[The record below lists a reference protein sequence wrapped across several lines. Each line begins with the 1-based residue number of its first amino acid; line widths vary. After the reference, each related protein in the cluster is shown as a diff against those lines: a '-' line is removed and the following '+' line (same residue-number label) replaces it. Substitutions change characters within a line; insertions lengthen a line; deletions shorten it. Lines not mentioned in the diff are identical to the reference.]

1 MLRRGV
7 ISGVLLGVILVT
19 GQSGFAGGLALLVP
33 ERHGPYG
40 QETNAVLSWLQTVRE
55 YQTVALDGPERFVD
69 QQGNALFLTQFD
81 VIWYHQGDQV
91 SLPADLR
98 NPGTLEVLRSFV
110 TQGKG
115 LFLSGVAACLV
126 VDLGVESTP
135 MRTVGMGRDRFQAG
149 LIPIVKDH
157 PIFADLTSSL
167 GDAVFFTSGGY
178 PAFADFHRSGG
189 PRGGRLLARANSVDE
204 NPLVEYRLGKGRII
218 VLGWRVPNYGLAD
231 NTHRQSLER
240 LTRNILGY
248 LSDAK
253 QWVEWDEPEHVAA
266 IQRVELPSEKELL
279 ALKAAIDDLI
289 ASFGDR
295 YGEGP
300 GLKKK
305 CEELQAACKAARNSA
320 ELDQESVQSLR
331 SSFVALQRE
340 ALLANPLLGFDK
352 LLYVERREPNLGL
365 PANWES
371 HSSLP
376 GKGYDNRLCVM
387 SLHRMSEPPCVL
399 FEPSDQRYVG
409 EVDLH
414 FDANKLLVSMPGSF
428 ERFQVFELDLAQN
441 NGQFQVTAVRE
452 LPLIRE
458 PDVDNYDACYLP
470 DDRIVFT
477 STAPFAGV
485 PCVYGKSHITNTYR
499 LDHDGSIRQLT
510 VDQEHNWHPSLLNNG
525 RILYLR
531 WEYTDLPH
539 AHSRILFSMNPDGTN
554 QMAYYGSNSYFP
566 NSFFY
571 ARAIPNHATKVVG
584 IASGHHGVRRSGRLL
599 VIDPA
604 VGRHEAQGVIQEI
617 PPRTSRVEPIV
628 RDQLVDGIWPQF
640 LTPWPLSDTYF
651 LVSCKPA
658 PERPWGLYLADI
670 FGNLVLIQEKPGY
683 ALFEPIPLIPRQRP
697 PVIADRVDPSQKEA
711 VVYLVDVY
719 RGPGLKGIPRGTVK
733 KLRLISYEFSFR
745 EMGGLLGSIGMDG
758 PWDVKR
764 ILGTVPVEEDG
775 SAFFR
780 VPAYTPIAV
789 QPLDAEGR
797 ALQIMRSWFT
807 AMPGEVLSCI
817 GCHEHPNEAVPNL
830 QSLAASK
837 PPVMIDPWYGPAR
850 GFSFAREV
858 QPVLDRYCIS
868 CHNGQPEQSSAFD
881 LRGDVPLTGWSSA
894 IAGHVSE
901 NVGGKFSIA
910 YANLHKYVRRPGI
923 ESDIHLLSPME
934 YHAATTELVQILK
947 KGHYGV
953 QLSGEAWDRL
963 YTWIDLNAPYH
974 GTWSEIVGPETV
986 APLLA
991 RAREMRRRFTGM
1003 DDNWEEIPTIK
1014 VFGKEV
1020 QLAGKEHDTTQE
1032 VALVGY
1038 HPDAQPPEK
1047 LQGCPQNSH
1056 PPKPDG
1062 WPFSAE
1068 EAKQRQQRLG
1078 SWKRVIPLAPGVTI
1092 TMVRIPA
1099 GQFVMGSGENDV
1111 NEHSFRIATIPR
1123 DFWMSVCEV
1132 TNRQFAVFDATHDSH
1147 VESLHG
1153 YQFGFHGFPLNQ
1165 PEQPVVRITWY
1176 QAKAFCDW
1184 LTQRVG
1190 ARFRLPTE
1198 VEWEYA
1204 CRAGTETPFWFG
1216 TMDDDFSS
1224 YANLADAR
1232 LSEFVMDTYIR
1243 VRTIPNPNPFDD
1255 WIPKDARWN
1264 DGGLTSMPVGSY
1276 RPNPWG
1282 LFDMH
1287 GNVWEWTLTPYRGD
1301 GGTDNDGLDDAE
1313 DSGLRV
1319 VRGGS
1324 WYDRPKRATSSYRL
1338 AYAPYARVFNVG
1350 FRLVAEDLPERD

>member
-1 MLRRGV
+1 
-7 ISGVLLGVILVT
+7 
-19 GQSGFAGGLALLVP
+19 
-33 ERHGPYG
+33 
-40 QETNAVLSWLQTVRE
+40 
-55 YQTVALDGPERFVD
+55 
-69 QQGNALFLTQFD
+69 
-81 VIWYHQGDQV
+81 
-91 SLPADLR
+91 
-98 NPGTLEVLRSFV
+98 
-110 TQGKG
+110 
-115 LFLSGVAACLV
+115 
-126 VDLGVESTP
+126 
-135 MRTVGMGRDRFQAG
+135 
-149 LIPIVKDH
+149 
-157 PIFADLTSSL
+157 
-167 GDAVFFTSGGY
+167 
-178 PAFADFHRSGG
+178 
-189 PRGGRLLARANSVDE
+189 
-204 NPLVEYRLGKGRII
+204 
-218 VLGWRVPNYGLAD
+218 
-231 NTHRQSLER
+231 
-240 LTRNILGY
+240 
-248 LSDAK
+248 
-253 QWVEWDEPEHVAA
+253 
-266 IQRVELPSEKELL
+266 
-279 ALKAAIDDLI
+279 
-289 ASFGDR
+289 
-295 YGEGP
+295 
-300 GLKKK
+300 
-305 CEELQAACKAARNSA
+305 
-320 ELDQESVQSLR
+320 
-331 SSFVALQRE
+331 
-340 ALLANPLLGFDK
+340 
-352 LLYVERREPNLGL
+352 
-365 PANWES
+365 
-371 HSSLP
+371 
-376 GKGYDNRLCVM
+376 
-387 SLHRMSEPPCVL
+387 
-399 FEPSDQRYVG
+399 
-409 EVDLH
+409 
-414 FDANKLLVSMPGSF
+414 
-428 ERFQVFELDLAQN
+428 
-441 NGQFQVTAVRE
+441 
-452 LPLIRE
+452 
-458 PDVDNYDACYLP
+458 
-470 DDRIVFT
+470 
-477 STAPFAGV
+477 
-485 PCVYGKSHITNTYR
+485 
-499 LDHDGSIRQLT
+499 
-510 VDQEHNWHPSLLNNG
+510 
-525 RILYLR
+525 
-531 WEYTDLPH
+531 
-539 AHSRILFSMNPDGTN
+539 
-554 QMAYYGSNSYFP
+554 
-566 NSFFY
+566 
-571 ARAIPNHATKVVG
+571 
-584 IASGHHGVRRSGRLL
+584 
-599 VIDPA
+599 
-604 VGRHEAQGVIQEI
+604 
-617 PPRTSRVEPIV
+617 
-628 RDQLVDGIWPQF
+628 
-640 LTPWPLSDTYF
+640 
-651 LVSCKPA
+651 
-658 PERPWGLYLADI
+658 
-670 FGNLVLIQEKPGY
+670 
-683 ALFEPIPLIPRQRP
+683 
-697 PVIADRVDPSQKEA
+697 
-711 VVYLVDVY
+711 
-719 RGPGLKGIPRGTVK
+719 
-733 KLRLISYEFSFR
+733 
-745 EMGGLLGSIGMDG
+745 MDG

-764 ILGTVPVEEDG
+764 ILGTVPVEKDG

-1032 VALVGY
+1032 VALVGD

-1099 GQFVMGSGENDV
+1099 GQFVMTSGENDV

-1132 TNRQFAVFDATHDSH
+1132 TNRQFAVFDPTHDSH

-1176 QAKAFCDW
+1176 QTKAFCDW

-1224 YANLADAR
+1224 YANLVDAR